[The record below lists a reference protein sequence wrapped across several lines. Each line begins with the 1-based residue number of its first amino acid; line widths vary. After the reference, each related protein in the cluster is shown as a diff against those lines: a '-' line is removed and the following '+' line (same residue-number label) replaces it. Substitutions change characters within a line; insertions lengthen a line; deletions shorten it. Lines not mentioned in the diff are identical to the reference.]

1 MPDHALLLCN
11 RQRRQVMVETP
22 RSHSPGPSA
31 NKGKTERVLEQ
42 QAREVEQERGAKE
55 REFASGKK
63 RYTEGK

>member
-1 MPDHALLLCN
+1 
-11 RQRRQVMVETP
+11 MVETP

>member
-1 MPDHALLLCN
+1 
-11 RQRRQVMVETP
+11 MVEMP
-22 RSHSPGPSA
+22 RTQSPGPSA

-42 QAREVEQERGAKE
+42 QARQVEQAREARE